1 MKVGIKGQKTVKV
14 LEENTAKVMKSGSL
28 PVYATPSMIA
38 LIEETAWTSVNDYLE
53 DGEATVGTN
62 LNISHLS
69 STPLGMEVKCTTELI
84 EVDRKKL
91 VFDVKVYD
99 EVGLIGEGTHE
110 RFIINT
116 EKFLQKAESKKNKLK

>member
-1 MKVGIKGQKTVKV
+1 MNIGIKGQKTVKV

-38 LIEETAWTSVNDYLE
+38 LIEETAWNSVNDYLE
-53 DGEATVGTN
+53 EGQATVGTK

-69 STPLGMEVKCTTELI
+69 STPLGMEVRCNTELI

-91 VFDVKVYD
+91 IFDVKVYD

-116 EKFLQKAESKKNKLK
+116 EKFLKKTDSKKTELK